1 MANMTATSGRKSVV
15 IADVARVA
23 GVSVP
28 TVSRVLTG
36 AAKVSPEKF
45 ERVQRAIEELNYRPS
60 SAARAL
66 VHGRSEMIAI
76 VAGDTSRYGYAMTI
90 RGIELAARASGYVV
104 LIVVLE
110 GTEEEVVQPAI
121 DLLLS
126 QPLAGIVALQFDTKG
141 VNAVKRLP
149 SWIPLVAVSGS
160 RPHGISHAEIDELAG
175 GEKLTD
181 YLLDLGHRTVH
192 HVSIPETGD
201 ENGRTSGWRRAL
213 ERRGIEPPQIVR
225 ATWEPQSGVAIGRD
239 LAGDPSV
246 TAVFCGNDEIA
257 MGVMKGLAESG
268 KSVPGDVSVV
278 GFDNHPL
285 SELWTPAL
293 TTIEQDFVDLGRRA
307 FEMLLARVEGR
318 TADDS
323 TFSPRIVI
331 RDSAGPRAAE

>member
-1 MANMTATSGRKSVV
+1 MLTMPPFNRKPVV
-15 IADVARVA
+15 IADVARAA

-36 AAKVSPEKF
+36 AAKVSSEKLA
-45 ERVQRAIEELNYRPS
+45 RVQRAIEELNYRPS

-76 VAGDTSRYGYAMTI
+76 VAGDTSKYGYATTI

-126 QPLAGIVALQFDTKG
+126 QPLAGIVVLQFDTRG
-141 VNAVKRLP
+141 VNAVTRLP
-149 SWIPLVAVSGS
+149 KWMPLVAVSGA
-160 RPHGISHAEIDELAG
+160 RRHGVPQAEIDELAG
-175 GEKLTD
+175 GEKLAN

-192 HVSIPETGD
+192 HVSIPGTG
-201 ENGRTSGWRRAL
+201 EEYGRTIGWRRAL
-213 ERRGIEPPQIVR
+213 ERRGIEPPTIIR
-225 ATWEPQSGVAIGRD
+225 ATWEPQSGVAIGRN
-239 LAGDPSV
+239 LASDPSV

-257 MGVMKGLAESG
+257 MGVTKGLAESG
-268 KSVPGDVSVV
+268 MSVPGDVSVV

-293 TTIEQDFVDLGRRA
+293 TTVEQDFVDLGRRA
-307 FEMLLARVEGR
+307 FEMLLARVEGSVS
-318 TADDS
+318 DVS
-323 TFSPRIVI
+323 TLSPRIVI
-331 RDSAGPRAAE
+331 RDSAGPPAVG